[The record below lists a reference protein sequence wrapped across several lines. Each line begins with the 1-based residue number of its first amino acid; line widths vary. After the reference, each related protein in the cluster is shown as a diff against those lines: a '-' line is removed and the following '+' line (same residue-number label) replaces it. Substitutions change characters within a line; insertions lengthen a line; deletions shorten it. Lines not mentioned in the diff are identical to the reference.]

1 MDLMMLHHFP
11 HHANHLSYAATTS
24 AASHD
29 IHTNKRLSS
38 LIPGVDNLLHR
49 DRSSFLGGGKPS
61 HEARIQTDQDSDMQ
75 YLPLEIVQLIFGF
88 LPDIE
93 SICALSATCHLFHRA
108 YASSQ
113 KLIIVEKVLET
124 QFGPLHD
131 VIQLVT
137 LNSSELPHQT
147 RDPCFS
153 LALAKQIAKCG
164 RTANR
169 WVALYPMLRWRVK
182 PENRRFLY
190 QEERHRLRR
199 AIYRLWT
206 YNSAYTMD
214 FEASV
219 GPRIMRQYPT
229 RELREI
235 DELRAVFRDTL
246 THDCCLSNSAVQLH
260 YNQGHPTRDL
270 LYFGTYS
277 SYGNDA
283 MFAPDK
289 LKGKS
294 VRDAMA
300 AESWGDDMSVG
311 RKIMRLLYM
320 TPDALLDFHDGCTC
334 KTERE
339 QFLEKIGYDISYG
352 WYAGLY
358 SDSYP
363 SDSCQVVEEERGEEP
378 LSGIEQEWITGD
390 EEVAEEGRFSVL

>member
-1 MDLMMLHHFP
+1 MDLMMLHPFP

-38 LIPGVDNLLHR
+38 LLPGVDNLLHG
-49 DRSSFLGGGKPS
+49 DRSGFLGGGKPS
-61 HEARIQTDQDSDMQ
+61 HETRSQPEQESELQ
-75 YLPLEIVQLIFGF
+75 YLPVEIVQLIFGF

-93 SICALSATCHLFHRA
+93 SACALSATCHFFHRA
-108 YASSQ
+108 YASSR
-113 KLIIVEKVLET
+113 KLIIVQKVLET

-131 VIQLVT
+131 VTQLVT
-137 LNSSELPHQT
+137 LNSSVLPHQT
-147 RDPCFS
+147 RDPSFS
-153 LALAKQIAKCG
+153 LALARQIAKCG

-169 WVALYPMLRWRVK
+169 WVELYPMLRWRVK
-182 PENRRFLY
+182 PEDRRFLH

-219 GPRIMRQYPT
+219 GPSILRQYPT

-277 SYGNDA
+277 SYDNDA
-283 MFAPDK
+283 MLAPDK

-339 QFLEKIGYDISYG
+339 QFLERIGYDISYG

-363 SDSCQVVEEERGEEP
+363 SDSFQVVEEERNEEP

-390 EEVAEEGRFSVL
+390 GGVAEEGRF

>member
-1 MDLMMLHHFP
+1 
-11 HHANHLSYAATTS
+11 
-24 AASHD
+24 
-29 IHTNKRLSS
+29 
-38 LIPGVDNLLHR
+38 
-49 DRSSFLGGGKPS
+49 
-61 HEARIQTDQDSDMQ
+61 MQ
-75 YLPLEIVQLIFGF
+75 YLPLEIIQLIFGF

-93 SICALSATCHLFHRA
+93 SIFALSATCRLFHQA

-113 KLIIVEKVLET
+113 KLIVVNKVLET

-137 LNSSELPHQT
+137 LNSSELPHHT
-147 RDPCFS
+147 RDPNFS
-153 LALAKQIAKCG
+153 LALAKQIVKCG

-169 WVALYPMLRWRVK
+169 WIALYPMLRWRVK
-182 PENRRFLY
+182 TENRRFLD

-199 AIYRLWT
+199 AIYRLWM
-206 YNSAYTMD
+206 YNSAHTME
-214 FEASV
+214 FESSV
-219 GPRIMRQYPT
+219 GPRILRQYPT

-260 YNQGHPTRDL
+260 YNQGHVTRDL

-277 SYGNDA
+277 SYDNDA
-283 MFAPDK
+283 MLAPDK

-320 TPDALLDFHDGCTC
+320 TPDALLDFHEGCTC

-339 QFLEKIGYDISYG
+339 QFLDNIGYDISFG

-358 SDSYP
+358 TDSYP
-363 SDSCQVVEEERGEEP
+363 SDSRQVVEEERGEEP
-378 LSGIEQEWITGD
+378 LSGIEQEWITED
-390 EEVAEEGRFSVL
+390 EEVAEEGRYLLL